1 MKKRE
6 IEERGEK
13 NINVSGVVG
22 RSLFFLPRARLVKQ
36 PCSSSTGASSR
47 CAEAWSRRSGSEKEE
62 EMKNGE
68 RRASLLSMP
77 QSIFLSC
84 VALSPFAFHFCFS
97 RSSTL
102 THRIYS
108 VLNSLGLYNKNAK
121 ILFLVREKKLRER
134 KSFFFSSVAI
144 IDRPEKRGNEQ
155 RSSALPRA
163 SLFLFSSSAQPFS
176 LRGEERASP

>member
-1 MKKRE
+1 
-6 IEERGEK
+6 
-13 NINVSGVVG
+13 
-22 RSLFFLPRARLVKQ
+22 
-36 PCSSSTGASSR
+36 
-47 CAEAWSRRSGSEKEE
+47 
-62 EMKNGE
+62 MKNGE

-121 ILFLVREKKLRER
+121 ILFLVREKK
-134 KSFFFSSVAI
+134 
-144 IDRPEKRGNEQ
+144 
-155 RSSALPRA
+155 
-163 SLFLFSSSAQPFS
+163 
-176 LRGEERASP
+176 